1 MIWFKFCRVVGFVV
15 FDKYM
20 KMLKM
25 CYLIV
30 FMSCLQIC
38 DQDND
43 GIMNDHEIYQF
54 QASSFKV

>member
-1 MIWFKFCRVVGFVV
+1 
-15 FDKYM
+15 
-20 KMLKM
+20 MLKM